1 MISRL
6 RRMRV
11 SSGTLLGLVLL
22 TIMTLI
28 AAFAPIIVG
37 PDPLDIN
44 HVPFAPPSKAN
55 LFGTDYMG
63 RDVFAMMIWG
73 TRVALIF
80 AVGAAGIS
88 LVVGVMLGALSGYFG
103 GLTDDLLSR
112 VFEVFLVIPRLFLI
126 ILMVAMFGTKIWI
139 SVVVIGATMWPSNAR
154 IMRAQVLSLKSRG
167 YAQAALVSGGSKLA
181 VLFEH
186 IVPNGIAPVLANS
199 TLQMAAAV
207 LLEAGLSFLGLG
219 DPNLASWGQIL
230 YAGQNYMVTAPW
242 MVIFPG
248 IAIALLLMSLHL
260 LGGGLLQILNPR
272 LQIPTI

>member
-1 MISRL
+1 MIGKL
-6 RRMRV
+6 RRMHV
-11 SSGTLLGLVLL
+11 GGGTLVGLVLL
-22 TIMTLI
+22 IMMVLI
-28 AAFAPIIVG
+28 AVFAPIIAG

-63 RDVFAMMIWG
+63 RDVFAMMVWG

-88 LVVGVMLGALSGYFG
+88 LVVGVLLGALSGYFG

-112 VFEVFLVIPRLFLI
+112 LFEVFLVIPRLFLI

-154 IMRAQVLSLKSRG
+154 IMRAQVLSLKDRG
-167 YAQAALVSGGSKLA
+167 YAQAALVSGGSRLA

-186 IVPNGIAPVLANS
+186 VVPNGIAPVLANS

-242 MVIFPG
+242 MVIVPG
-248 IAIALLLMSLHL
+248 IAIAVLLMSLHL
-260 LGGGLLQILNPR
+260 LGGGLLQLLNPR
-272 LQIPTI
+272 MQIPSI